1 MRLFRFPYSCYAR
14 YVQAAIELV
23 GAPCDVFDVP
33 YGDRDE
39 LARLTGG
46 SIQVPVVV
54 TDDGAVLT
62 DSRRIMATLVA
73 RDPRFAG
80 LVPAAEAG
88 PIAAYVD
95 WALGALEDVAF
106 RLATPGLALRFARPW
121 ERALFTFIKERRYG
135 AGCVAGWDRD
145 ADLLAEQL
153 AALLAPTV
161 TTLRVRRFLFGDRPT
176 LADAALYGQL
186 VMLEF
191 GAPDRVAAL
200 DPELLDWK
208 RRLEAGLGAPPYG
221 RPARAHR
228 ARTVLDGE
236 LAARAGQPRTGAV
249 ELLVVRTALEQ
260 RACPAEV
267 SLTREAGVVGDRWRS
282 EGHADDQVSLMD
294 VRVAG
299 AIAARDDWE
308 LFGDNLLVDLDLGV
322 AALPV
327 GARLAVGDAVLEIT
341 DHPHTGCRK
350 FMARVG
356 ADALRWVNQRDVR
369 DQRRRGVFA
378 RVVVPGTVRV
388 GDTAAITA

>member
-23 GAPCDVFDVP
+23 GAPCDVVDVP

-80 LVPAAEAG
+80 LMPAAEAG

-106 RLATPGLALRFARPW
+106 RLATPGLALRFGRPW

>member
-23 GAPCDVFDVP
+23 GAPCDVVDVP

-106 RLATPGLALRFARPW
+106 RLATPGLALRFGRPW